1 MSKHLKVHKI
11 GDPPHVFEVVKVSPL
26 DEVVLKVLEKG
37 SLSGRSISEKSDP
50 KIETHSVY
58 ALLLGLKRKGL
69 VSFTSPETLR
79 AGKGHA
85 TVLYTRTFDSWEEYH
100 GSVVVRPRE

>member
-26 DEVVLKVLEKG
+26 DEVVLKAMGEN
-37 SLSGRSISEKSDP
+37 SLSGPSISEKSDP
-50 KIETHSVY
+50 KVEIHSVY

-69 VSFTSPETLR
+69 VSFTSPETLCAR
-79 AGKGHA
+79 KGHV
-85 TVLYTRTFDSWEEYH
+85 TVLYTRTFDSWEEYC
-100 GSVVVRPRE
+100 GPTVVRPRE